1 MPKITLKYSLIVGA
15 SALALM
21 VAPGVIGQLTGSHFN
36 TGSALAQQGQ
46 GQGQGHQGGGGQG
59 AGGSGGTGGHGGS
72 MSGSGSGSSGGA
84 SSESGQRGPS
94 ADSDAKGPKYQ
105 GGQGDVSHGGKPV
118 WAQEGIPEVE
128 LGRLSV
134 ARSPARVIDKA
145 LAEALANFDPSL
157 SASLYSMTAEQ
168 FAAYVQA
175 NYATVTRI
183 DSPLENL
190 GLYKDILA
198 DGATQLNGVT
208 PASSIDLAA
217 IFLGSASDKTIPVTT
232 DTVIAVTTILKLPTL
247 TDAQVAS
254 LAAKAEAVRL
264 AILAGHG
271 E

>member
-1 MPKITLKYSLIVGA
+1 MSKTTLKNTLIAGA
-15 SALALM
+15 SALALIAGPGLIEKATGIHFDSG
-21 VAPGVIGQLTGSHFN
+21 VAQ
-36 TGSALAQQGQ
+36 AQ
-46 GQGQGHQGGGGQG
+46 QGQGHQGGGGGGQG
-59 AGGSGGTGGHGGS
+59 GQGGGGKGG
-72 MSGSGSGSSGGA
+72 SGSGSGGSSTD
-84 SSESGQRGPS
+84 SGQHGPS

-105 GGQGDVSHGGKPV
+105 GGTSQTGSHGGKPV

-134 ARSPARVIDKA
+134 ARSPDKVIDKA
-145 LAEALANFDPSL
+145 LAEAVANFDPAL
-157 SASLYSMTAEQ
+157 SATLYSMTAEQ
-168 FAAYVQA
+168 FAAYLQA

-198 DGATQLNGVT
+198 DGQTQLAGVT
-208 PASSIDLAA
+208 PASSLDLAA

-232 DTVIAVTTILKLPTL
+232 DTVVAVTTIMQLPAL